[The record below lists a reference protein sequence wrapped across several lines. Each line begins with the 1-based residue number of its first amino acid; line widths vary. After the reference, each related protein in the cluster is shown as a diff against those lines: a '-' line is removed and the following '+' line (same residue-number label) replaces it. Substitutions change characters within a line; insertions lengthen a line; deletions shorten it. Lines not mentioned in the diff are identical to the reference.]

1 MTSKTD
7 YSVVL
12 LKNGEH
18 KEWLLKKHYAKR
30 TCSVSYAYGLIY
42 DNKIVGVCTFGFPPN
57 YNYNDGKCIVC
68 NEDKDL
74 IPITNDGG
82 SLSYCKK
89 CNKQVIIF
97 EYIDQN
103 KYDEKIK
110 NKQAVITK
118 TTSFFIL

>member
-1 MTSKTD
+1 MLKAIKPLRNLNDINTITSNVVTKT
-7 YSVVL
+7 
-12 LKNGEH
+12 
-18 KEWLLKKHYAKR
+18 
-30 TCSVSYAYGLIY
+30 I
-42 DNKIVGVCTFGFPPN
+42 KIT
-57 YNYNDGKCIVC
+57 YNDGKCIVC
-68 NEDKDL
+68 NEDKDI

-110 NKQAVITK
+110 NKQAVITYYK
-118 TTSFFIL
+118 